1 MNPETVE
8 IAKTWTREPFDK
20 HTRIEVQ
27 SLIDNNPKELYE
39 CFYKNIDFGTGGMRG
54 IMGSGTNRINKY
66 TLGQASEGL
75 SRYLKQQFPGERIRI
90 AIAHD
95 TRNNARNLMEAIQ
108 GVFTGHDFEVYA
120 FPTFAPTPL
129 LSFAV
134 RELNCHAGIVLTAS
148 HNPPKYNGYKVY
160 WNDGGQI
167 VPPHD
172 KAIIEEV
179 RKVQF
184 NEIEFAGKPENITL
198 IGGELLD
205 TYFRKINSLR
215 LFEGPLDIKIVFTP
229 LHGTTVTTLPAAL
242 EACGFSSPVI
252 IEEQA
257 TPDGNFPT
265 VVSPNPEESEALAM
279 AVQKA
284 LDINADLV
292 IGTDPDGDRIGI
304 GVPDENGKIILLNGN
319 QTAAVLIHYLLNQSQ
334 NLGKL
339 PANGFIAKTIVTTDL
354 LSEIAHTYAIESME
368 CLTGFKWIASLI
380 RENEGK
386 KKFIGGGEESYGY
399 LVGDFVRDKDSIVSA
414 VMIAEVVAWAKNR
427 GSSFYRELKDIYL
440 NYGYYHDELYSLT
453 LEGSAGAE
461 RIANMMEDFRKYPP
475 QTLMGEEVRLMKDFK
490 FLKQTYLSENR
501 VETIDFEPSNVLQFY
516 TNAGSRITVRPSGT
530 EPKIKFYFSLK
541 EVFRSGTSLEQL
553 EANGKLKVRTCLK
566 DLGLNE

>member
-1 MNPETVE
+1 MSLEITE
-8 IAKTWTREPFDK
+8 IAKAWTQEPFDEN
-20 HTRIEVQ
+20 TRTEVQ
-27 SLIDNNPKELYE
+27 SLIDNDPKELYE

-54 IMGSGTNRINKY
+54 VMGSGTNRINKY

-75 SRYLKQQFPGERIRI
+75 SRYLKQKFPGEKIRI

-95 TRNNARNLMEAIQ
+95 TRNNARSLVEAIQ
-108 GVFTGHDFEVYA
+108 AVFTGHDFEVHS

-129 LSFAV
+129 LSYAV
-134 RELNCHAGIVLTAS
+134 RELKCHAGIVLTAS

-179 RKVQF
+179 RKVNF
-184 NEIEFAGKPENITL
+184 SEISFAGKPENIKL
-198 IGGELLD
+198 IGEDLL
-205 TYFRKINSLR
+205 TSYFEKINSLK
-215 LFEGPLDIKIVFTP
+215 LFEGNRDIKIVFTP
-229 LHGTTVTTLPAAL
+229 LHGTTVSVLPAAL
-242 EACGFSSPVI
+242 EATGFTTPIV

-257 TPDGNFPT
+257 TADGNFPT
-265 VVSPNPEESEALAM
+265 VASPNPEESEALEM

-304 GVPDENGKIILLNGN
+304 GVPDENGKMVLLNGN
-319 QTAAVLIHYLLNQSQ
+319 QTAAVLIHYLLNESQ
-334 NLGKL
+334 NQGKL
-339 PANGFIAKTIVTTDL
+339 PSNGFIAKTIVTTDL
-354 LSEIAHTYAIESME
+354 LSEIAHTYGIESME
-368 CLTGFKWIASLI
+368 CLTGFKWIAALI
-380 RENEGK
+380 RENEGI

-427 GSSFYRELKDIYL
+427 GSSFFRELKDIYL

-453 LEGSAGAE
+453 LEGSEGAQ
-461 RIANMMEDFRKYPP
+461 RIADMMEDFRKNPP
-475 QTLMGEEVRLMKDFK
+475 RSLMGEEVELMKDFK
-490 FLKQTYLSENR
+490 FLQQTHLSDQRIES
-501 VETIDFEPSNVLQFY
+501 IDFESSNVLQFY
-516 TNAGSRITVRPSGT
+516 TSVGSRITVRPSGT

-541 EVFRSGTSLEQL
+541 ENFSSGTPLAQL
-553 EANGKLKVRTCLK
+553 EANGKAKVKSCLK
-566 DLGLNE
+566 DLGLD